1 MKLFFILFSVLLI
14 GCSEPSVRLVPPSI
28 PQTLRTCPEFP
39 ETNNIRNMGDAAE
52 LILRSYEIH
61 SICSGNLAAIDR
73 ILREMESN
81 TIR

>member
-1 MKLFFILFSVLLI
+1 MKIFFILSLILLV
-14 GCSEPSVRLVPPSI
+14 GCSEPSIRLVPPSI
-28 PQTLRTCPEFP
+28 PQTLRNCPDFP

-73 ILREMESN
+73 ILKEMESD